1 MVWKRAVSG
10 GGVMAQPF
18 IYIGTYTIK
27 DGRLEDFKRMCE
39 GIVELVDSNEP
50 RVISFNFYYDEASN
64 EVSCVQVHPDADSMV
79 NHMNLL
85 QEHFAAATGTDSPID
100 AVTTNQIYGAP
111 NDTVVEMIE
120 EWDPGVPMPIKAMSL
135 GGLTRSTAA

>member
-1 MVWKRAVSG
+1 
-10 GGVMAQPF
+10 MAQPF

-39 GIVELVDSNEP
+39 GIVELVDSSEP

-85 QEHFAAATGTDSPID
+85 QEFFAAATGSDSPID
-100 AVTTNQIYGAP
+100 VVTTNYIYGAP
-111 NDTVVEMIE
+111 NDTVVKMIE
-120 EWDPGVPMPIKAMSL
+120 EWDPGVPMPIKATSL
-135 GGLTRSTAA
+135 GGLTRSAAA

>member
-1 MVWKRAVSG
+1 
-10 GGVMAQPF
+10 MAQPF

-39 GIVELVDSNEP
+39 GIVEFVDSSEP

-85 QEHFAAATGTDSPID
+85 QEHLAAVTGTDSPID
-100 AVTTNQIYGAP
+100 VVTTNQIYGAP
-111 NDTVVEMIE
+111 NETVVKMIE
-120 EWDPGVPMPIKAMSL
+120 EWDPGVPMPIKATPL

>member
-1 MVWKRAVSG
+1 
-10 GGVMAQPF
+10 MAQPF

-39 GIVELVDSNEP
+39 GIVELVDSSEP
-50 RVISFNFYYDEASN
+50 GVIAFNFYYDEASN

-85 QEHFAAATGTDSPID
+85 QEHFAAATGADSPIEE
-100 AVTTNQIYGAP
+100 VTTNQIYGTP

-120 EWDPGVPMPIKAMSL
+120 KWDPGVPMPIKAMSL

>member
-1 MVWKRAVSG
+1 MS
-10 GGVMAQPF
+10 QPF

-39 GIVELVDSNEP
+39 GIVEFVESSEP
-50 RVISFNFYYDEASN
+50 RVISFNFYFDEASN

-79 NHMNLL
+79 NHMKLL
-85 QEHFAAATGTDSPID
+85 QEHMAAAVGSDSPIEEVLRD
-100 AVTTNQIYGAP
+100 EIYGTP

-120 EWDPGVPMPIKAMSL
+120 EWDPGVPMPIKSTSL
-135 GGLTRSTAA
+135 GGLTRSAAA